1 MFSTSDTGR
10 RCHMIE
16 IVPNGTTAWEW
27 ECRHARRD
35 ADPANANAHVA
46 DWRRQ
51 PGHFEKYVLPK
62 LKQKAEA

>member
-1 MFSTSDTGR
+1 
-10 RCHMIE
+10 MIE